1 MVFSNPNR
9 RASIQRV
16 PCSHKSEYR
25 RLYKSSVM
33 NAGSA
38 LATVSVVGGSFP
50 TLTRTWSRSLNA
62 VVLMPANHC
71 ASASRSTSSSFRM
84 IGIWCLGSSFP
95 AVYYIVNFLV
105 HRMCMQ
111 HRLHVYL
118 ATPHFDNTTRT

>member
-38 LATVSVVGGSFP
+38 VATVSVVGASFP
-50 TLTRTWSRSLNA
+50 TLTRTWSRSMWENSPPRSEEHTSELQSRVDLVCRLLLEKKNKQ
-62 VVLMPANHC
+62 NT
-71 ASASRSTSSSFRM
+71 SRSHWS
-84 IGIWCLGSSFP
+84 
-95 AVYYIVNFLV
+95 
-105 HRMCMQ
+105 
-111 HRLHVYL
+111 
-118 ATPHFDNTTRT
+118 D